1 MADEPKRKE
10 YDSANWQ
17 TVALENARA
26 REAARQRSQL
36 FETLNAYVH
45 QQGGW
50 VVSPP
55 GAKHI
60 RVEIPKDL
68 NLPAK
73 LAELGYTPRLCS
85 AGTRI
90 TGGNFVPVDIIEITL
105 PGK

>member
-10 YDSANWQ
+10 YNSANWQ

-36 FETLNAYVH
+36 FEALNKFISA
-45 QQGGW
+45 QGGW

-60 RVEIPKDL
+60 RVEIPKESS
-68 NLPAK
+68 LPVK
-73 LAELGYTPRLCS
+73 LADLGYHLRQCGVS
-85 AGTRI
+85 TRI
-90 TGGNFVPVDIIEITL
+90 ANGNFLPVDTIEITL
-105 PGK
+105 K